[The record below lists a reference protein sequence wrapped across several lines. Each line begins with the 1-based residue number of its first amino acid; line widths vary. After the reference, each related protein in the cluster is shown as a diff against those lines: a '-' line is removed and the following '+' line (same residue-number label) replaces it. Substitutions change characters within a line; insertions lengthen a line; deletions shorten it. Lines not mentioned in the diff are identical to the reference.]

1 MRIDASALAEAV
13 VTSPAVV
20 VLSPSRMFTTTSL
33 MVRDFGCLKNVDVAL
48 TPLHAFIGPNDSGK
62 SSLLRA
68 IQWACYAASDERQ
81 HTPDY
86 RVPSQVENGT
96 RVRLALSNGGVVD
109 VVKGPGPA
117 TSTTGLSM
125 PTLMRLAP
133 DALRE
138 PSSVIVDGQP
148 TRFFDERGT
157 GLASVYDALTH
168 RNFAAFSRVR
178 DQLLALFPTV
188 AEIGFPP
195 QTSQARTVRMTLKGG
210 RVVSANGMS
219 EGLLYFLAL
228 AALPHIE
235 AGPFVLVEEPENGLH
250 PARIREVVRVLR
262 ELSKTTQ
269 VILATHSPLVVNEL
283 ENDEVTVVTRDPEEG
298 TRVVPISQTPNFEA
312 RSRVYKL
319 GELWLAYADGESEAP
334 LLEGGPRE

>member
-1 MRIDASALAEAV
+1 MPI
-13 VTSPAVV
+13 
-20 VLSPSRMFTTTSL
+20 MTSL
-33 MVRDFGCLKNVDVAL
+33 MVRDFGCVKNVNVAL

-68 IQWACYAASDERQ
+68 VQWACLEASDDAQPRDGYRQ
-81 HTPDY
+81 P
-86 RVPSQVENGT
+86 PQVETGST
-96 RVRLALSNGGVVD
+96 VRLALSNGD
-109 VVKGPGPA
+109 VVEVVRSAGPA
-117 TSTTGLSM
+117 TATTGLSM

-138 PSSVIVDGQP
+138 PSSVIVDGRP

-168 RNFAAFSRVR
+168 RNFAAFARLR
-178 DQLLALFPTV
+178 DQVLELFPTI

-195 QTSQARTVRMTLKGG
+195 QTAQARTVRMTLKDG

-283 ENDEVTVVTRDPEEG
+283 ENDEVSIVTRDPETG
-298 TRVVPISQTPNFEA
+298 TQVVPIASTPNFEA
-312 RSRVYKL
+312 RSKVYKL
-319 GELWLAYADGESEAP
+319 GELWLAYSDGESEAP